1 MNGLGRIQ
9 RLKIRK
15 SATDVDAV
23 LRYVARTAFRD
34 VAFYRRTW
42 EAAGVSLDDFRG
54 TEDLV
59 RLPVTT
65 KADLV
70 SRGLSDRLNSRTRSG
85 HTASRVTSGTSGQDL
100 VVHMSRAEL
109 GFRQFNVVSRMWQD
123 AGHALPMTIV
133 QAGAWIP
140 PVNRCEIRTRRT
152 IFGKV
157 VHISRKLPTQTQI
170 DALVKSKPT
179 VLTGCPSNLEILASE
194 MARVGNDRVRPAIVA
209 TRGEVLRPAVRRL
222 LGDVFACRV
231 TDYYSTE
238 EIGLMAWQC
247 QDAPEIMHVNR
258 STCVIEVLDNAG
270 NPVPFGEEGTIAVT
284 NLFNTTMP
292 LIRYVLGD
300 QSSLLSDV
308 PAHCTCG
315 HKGQTIVIPAGR
327 MDDFIVLPDKQ
338 RISPRTVDDFV
349 YLACA
354 ADGLENRFTRTMRD
368 FQIVQES
375 PTQIDFRFLT
385 DGPVPD
391 IVGDVLAM
399 HLRELHPDLECI
411 AASVSELEVMDSG
424 KRKRVISR
432 VPYESSP

>member
-54 TEDLV
+54 TKDLMQ
-59 RLPVTT
+59 LPVTT

-70 SRGLSDRLNSRTRSG
+70 SQGLSDRLNSHIRSG

-100 VVHMSRAEL
+100 VVHMSRVEL

-123 AGHALPMTIV
+123 AGYALPMSIV

-140 PVNRCEIRTRRT
+140 PVNRGEVRTRRT

-157 VHISRKLPTQTQI
+157 VHISRNLPIQTQL
-170 DALVKSKPT
+170 DALVKSNPT

-194 MARVGNDRVRPAIVA
+194 MARVGDERVRPAIVA

-247 QDAPEIMHVNR
+247 PDDSEIMHVNR
-258 STCVIEVLDNAG
+258 SSCVIEVLDNLG
-270 NPVPFGEEGTIAVT
+270 DPVPFGEEGMIAVT

-300 QSSLLSDV
+300 HSSLLSDV

-315 HKGQTIVIPAGR
+315 HDGQTILAPAGR
-327 MDDFIVLPDKQ
+327 MDDFIVLPNKQ
-338 RISPRTVDDFV
+338 RISPRMVDDIV
-349 YLACA
+349 YLACV
-354 ADGLENRFTRTMRD
+354 ADGLESRFTRTMRD
-368 FQIVQES
+368 YQIVQDS
-375 PTQIDFRFLT
+375 PTKIDFRFLT

-391 IVGDVLAM
+391 VVGDVLAK
-399 HLRELHPDLECI
+399 HLRELHPDLECVV
-411 AASVSELEVMDSG
+411 ASVSELEAMESG
-424 KRKRVISR
+424 KRKRVISH
-432 VPYESSP
+432 VPYEPSS